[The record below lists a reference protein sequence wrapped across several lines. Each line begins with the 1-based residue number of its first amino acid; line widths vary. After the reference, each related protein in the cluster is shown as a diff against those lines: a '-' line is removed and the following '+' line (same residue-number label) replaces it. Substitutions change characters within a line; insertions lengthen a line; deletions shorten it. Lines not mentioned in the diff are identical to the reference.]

1 MCSPQS
7 LVAGTSSQLTMETRT
22 LDSGKMRAKEGEMV
36 TLSFTRALSR

>member
-22 LDSGKMRAKEGEMV
+22 LDSGKMRAKEGEEV
-36 TLSFTRALSR
+36 TPSYTRA